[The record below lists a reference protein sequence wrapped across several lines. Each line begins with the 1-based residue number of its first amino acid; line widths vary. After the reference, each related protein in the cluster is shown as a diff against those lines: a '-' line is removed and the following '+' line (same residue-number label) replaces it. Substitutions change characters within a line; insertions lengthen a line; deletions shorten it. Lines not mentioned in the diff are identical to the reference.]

1 VKAPLPG
8 VVAKVLGAQ
17 GQAVKTGDTVVV
29 LEAMMMEKNIP
40 AENDGTVS
48 GICVAPGDSVM
59 EGATL
64 VTIA

>member
-1 VKAPLPG
+1 MK
-8 VVAKVLGAQ
+8 
-17 GQAVKTGDTVVV
+17 
-29 LEAMMMEKNIP
+29 MENNIT